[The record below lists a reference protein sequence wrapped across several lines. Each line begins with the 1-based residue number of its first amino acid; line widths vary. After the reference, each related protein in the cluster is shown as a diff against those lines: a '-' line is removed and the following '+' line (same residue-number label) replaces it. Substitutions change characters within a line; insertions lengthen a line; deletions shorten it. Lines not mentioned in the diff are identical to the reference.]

1 MLGFLVFG
9 TLTAVLVA
17 ELYVMFKKE
26 EELAKKEEHEHECN
40 CGCCHHEEDN
50 EVDMIID
57 SQGKKCGHGMCNCC
71 HKEDEEQ

>member
-17 ELYVMFKKE
+17 ELYVMIKRE
-26 EELAKKEEHEHECN
+26 EALEKEEHECECN
-40 CGCCHHEEDN
+40 YGCCHHEEDN

-71 HKEDEEQ
+71 HKEDEEE

>member
-17 ELYVMFKKE
+17 ELYVMTKQ
-26 EELAKKEEHEHECN
+26 ELEKEEHKCN

-57 SQGKKCGHGMCNCC
+57 SQGRKCGHGMCSCC
-71 HKEDEEQ
+71 HKEDEEE

>member
-17 ELYVMFKKE
+17 ELYVMMKKE
-26 EELAKKEEHEHECN
+26 EALEKEEHKHECN

-50 EVDMIID
+50 EIDMIID
-57 SQGKKCGHGMCNCC
+57 SQGRKCGHGMCNCC
-71 HKEDEEQ
+71 HKEDEEE

>member
-17 ELYVMFKKE
+17 ELYVLGKRE
-26 EELAKKEEHEHECN
+26 EELAKEEEYKCN

-50 EVDMIID
+50 EADIIID
-57 SQGKKCGHGMCNCC
+57 NQGKKCECNCGCC
-71 HKEDEEQ
+71 HKEDEEE